1 MSDKNPFANMD
12 MVYAYTR
19 RQAIADGVLHDV
31 SEIAKRSGFSIP
43 VAVTDTIWGRY
54 IDPNSELVEYGQSCE
69 ARLLDLLMV
78 LYFKIRSLPR
88 GSSNSRITF
97 TVKFLMNAEKE
108 EYEETELTA
117 DCGPV
122 IPHKGGFMS
131 KATAFTLGFVTGA
144 AALGAAAYLAKGW
157 TSEEDEDE
165 DEDEVTQP
173 INDTGSRENGIDD
186 SATSP
191 DLESAQESETP
202 DAPKTESSSA
212 TYAEASPDITDE
224 EPNAPA

>member
-1 MSDKNPFANMD
+1 M
-12 MVYAYTR
+12 TE
-19 RQAIADGVLHDV
+19 ADTKHNTHAVQQEAG
-31 SEIAKRSGFSIP
+31 AKTPASCISG
-43 VAVTDTIWGRY
+43 
-54 IDPNSELVEYGQSCE
+54 
-69 ARLLDLLMV
+69 
-78 LYFKIRSLPR
+78 
-88 GSSNSRITF
+88 
-97 TVKFLMNAEKE
+97 TVI
-108 EYEETELTA
+108 
-117 DCGPV
+117 

-191 DLESAQESETP
+191 DLESAQKAKLPTLP
-202 DAPKTESSSA
+202 RQNLPRQHMPRHRQTLR
-212 TYAEASPDITDE
+212 TRNPTH
-224 EPNAPA
+224 PRNLR